1 MSKYEVIKAI
11 MESKQVKD
19 EKDKVYA
26 IEMFLKG
33 WWTEEQ
39 VKWFLED

>member
-11 MESKQVKD
+11 IESKQVSD
-19 EKDKVYA
+19 EEDKVYA

-39 VKWFLED
+39 VKWFID

>member
-1 MSKYEVIKAI
+1 MSKYEVIKGI
-11 MESKQVKD
+11 MESAKID
-19 EKDKVYA
+19 EDCKVYA

-39 VKWFLED
+39 VKWFLKD